1 MNTAPTLGVKKGA
14 DAYDCVCLID
24 NPKIRKK
31 GGQRMSKKKPPYFV
45 VEESH
50 GELRVKGA
58 LLAKYVREH
67 LPFKLVRSSGRSDL
81 QVFVYKNGVY
91 KLCAPETFKGII
103 KQFIADFDESLITM
117 IVVNEAFNQLMTD
130 LNFCSIEDLNA
141 DESIINFE
149 NGILNVTADETVL
162 LPHSPEILST
172 IQIPCNWADAAVP
185 TPVFD
190 DYMNTL
196 TSGDRWV
203 ADLLLEFI
211 GVAISNV
218 KGYRMKKSLFMVGP
232 GDTGKSQLKS
242 LCEKLVG
249 HENFSSCDFND
260 LEERFG
266 TSDLYGKRLAGSADA
281 SHMSVKE
288 LKTFKKLTG
297 GDSIHAEF
305 KGQKAF
311 DFTFNG
317 LLWLCMN
324 SLPKFGGD
332 NGPWVYERIMVV
344 TCDNVIPKEKQDKC
358 LLDKMFAEREGI
370 IQKAVAALQKVIRN
384 EYRYD
389 EPMCVLNVRKQYKL
403 ENSSVA
409 AFFADCMCHRPQ
421 NKITDCCTTG
431 RVYKVYQ
438 SWCKNNNHG
447 YSETERD
454 FRTEVSMLMGGE
466 FKDVTVKRNGYSYYR
481 DYTLTLDAKQD
492 HVAAYGYDTVV

>member
-1 MNTAPTLGVKKGA
+1 
-14 DAYDCVCLID
+14 
-24 NPKIRKK
+24 
-31 GGQRMSKKKPPYFV
+31 MSRKKPPYFV

-50 GELRVKGA
+50 GELKVKGA

-91 KLCAPETFKGII
+91 RLCAPETFKGII

-117 IVVNEAFNQLMTD
+117 IVVNEAYNQLMTD

-149 NGILNVTADETVL
+149 NGILKVTADEAVL
-162 LPHSPEILST
+162 LPHSTDVLST
-172 IQIPCNWADAAVP
+172 IQIPCSWSMTPLP

-190 DYMNTL
+190 DYLNTL
-196 TSGDRWV
+196 TKGDRQV

-218 KGYRMKKSLFMVGP
+218 KGFRMKKSLFMVGP

-311 DFTFNG
+311 DFTYNG

-344 TCDNVIPKEKQDKC
+344 VCDNVIPKDRQDKC

-370 IQKAVAALQKVIRN
+370 IRKAVAALQKVIRN

-389 EPMCVLNVRKQYKL
+389 EPASVARVRDEYKL

-409 AFFADCMCHRPQ
+409 AFFADCVCLRPQ
-421 NKITDCCTTG
+421 KKITDCCTTG
-431 RVYKVYQ
+431 RVYRVYQ
-438 SWCKNNNHG
+438 SWCRDNNHG

-454 FRTEVSMLMGGE
+454 FRKEISRLMGGE

-481 DYTLTLDAKQD
+481 DYTLTLDAKKD
-492 HVAAYGYDTVV
+492 HVAAYGYDNVV

>member
-1 MNTAPTLGVKKGA
+1 M
-14 DAYDCVCLID
+14 
-24 NPKIRKK
+24 
-31 GGQRMSKKKPPYFV
+31 
-45 VEESH
+45 
-50 GELRVKGA
+50 
-58 LLAKYVREH
+58 REN
-67 LPFKLVRSSGRSDL
+67 LDFRLVRSSGRSDL
-81 QVFVYKNGVY
+81 QIFVYKDGVY
-91 KLCAPETFKGII
+91 SLCAAETFKGII
-103 KQFIADFDESLITM
+103 KQFIADYDESLITM
-117 IVVNEAFNQLMTD
+117 FVVNEVYNQLMTD
-130 LNFCSIEDLNA
+130 LNFCNIEDLNT

-149 NGILNVTADETVL
+149 NGLLKVTADEKTL
-162 LPHSPEILST
+162 MPHSPDVLST
-172 IQIPCNWADAAVP
+172 IQIPCKWNETEVP
-185 TPVFD
+185 TPIFD
-190 DYMNTL
+190 SYMKTL
-196 TSGDRWV
+196 TKGNKQIEN
-203 ADLLLEFI
+203 LLLQFI

-218 KGYRMKKSLFMVGP
+218 KGFRMKKSLFMVGP

-242 LCEKLVG
+242 VCEKLVG
-249 HENFSSCDFND
+249 PENFSSCDFND

-370 IQKAVAALQKVIRN
+370 IQKAVAALQQVIKN

-389 EPMCVLNVRKQYKL
+389 EPECVAQERENYRL
-403 ENSSVA
+403 ENSTVSM
-409 AFFADCMCHRPQ
+409 FFEDCMCKRPNGQ
-421 NKITDCCTTG
+421 ITDNCTTS

-438 SWCKNNNHG
+438 SWCRNNNHG
-447 YSETERD
+447 YFETARD
-454 FRTEVSMLMGGE
+454 FRNGISKLIGGE
-466 FKDVTVKRNGYSYYR
+466 FKDVTTKRSGYSYYT
-481 DYTLTLDAKQD
+481 DYTLTMDTKQEYAS
-492 HVAAYGYDTVV
+492 VYGYDNVS